1 MVFEEDRMRI
11 KSRARSRI
19 ARAPWLAQ
27 LALPPAALAVSAMV
41 GCLPEQAEEQAP
53 EDESTAAA
61 TLIDPSCRNFPAV
74 PTFNDFPAITSLITQ
89 DPTIEA
95 RIKTILGGMTLAQKV
110 GQMTQAEIQSITPAQ
125 VQQFAIGS
133 VLNGGGSWPSNN
145 KHATPADWTARAD
158 AYWQASMSTP
168 SKIPII
174 WGIDAV
180 HGNNNVFGTTLFPHN
195 IGLGAARDTCLL
207 RNIGA
212 MTAQQVRVS
221 GQDWAFAPTLAVV
234 RDDRWGRTYEGYSED
249 PSVTRVYADA
259 MMHGLQGNP
268 NTSSTSFTGVIATA
282 KHFIGDG
289 GTANGTDQGVNM
301 SSLSDMVNIHGQ
313 GYYGA
318 LAAGAQT
325 VMVSYSSWTNPAA
338 GINEGKM
345 SGSHHML
352 TDVIRTK
359 MGFDGLLVS
368 DFNAIGQVPGCTNS
382 SCPQAVNAGIDLF
395 MVPTDW
401 QAFISNTVAQ
411 VQNGQIPMSRI
422 DDAVTHILRVKLR
435 AGLFN
440 EPKPSQRAMAGDATK
455 LVNRALARQAVQESL
470 VLLKNNNNVLPLAR
484 NQKILVIGKSADSF
498 SNQSGGWSLTWQ
510 GTGNT
515 NADYATGDTIL
526 TGIKNTVGA
535 SQVTFSA
542 DGTGVNV
549 ASFGAVIAVIGETP
563 YAEFMGDIASTGTLE
578 HARRFP
584 EDIAALNRVRGQG
597 VPVVTV
603 LLSGRPLYT
612 NKELNA
618 SDAFVAG
625 WLIGTEGGGV
635 ADVLFRNAS
644 GGINVDF
651 TGKLSYSWPRAACQT
666 PLNVGQPS
674 YNPLFAFGF
683 GLTYSDHQTLGAL
696 DETSVSGG
704 CGNGTGAP
712 HTGPFTGFG
721 GKCVDVAAAST
732 ANGTAIQL
740 FDCNGTNAQQWTI
753 ATDGSIQALGKCL
766 DVTAAGTAN
775 GAVTQLFDCNGTG
788 AQQWAPQANGSLVNP
803 ASGRCL
809 DATGPSSANGTR
821 LQIWDCSGNANQ
833 KWTLP

>member
-1 MVFEEDRMRI
+1 MVFKEDRMRI

-19 ARAPWLAQ
+19 ARAPWLVQ

-41 GCLPEQAEEQAP
+41 GCVPEPQAEEQAP
-53 EDESTAAA
+53 DDESTAVAA
-61 TLIDPSCRNFPAV
+61 VIDPSCRNFPAV

-145 KHATPADWTARAD
+145 KHAMPADWTALAD

-563 YAEFMGDIASTGTLE
+563 YAEFMGDITSTGTLE

-603 LLSGRPLYT
+603 LLSGRALYT

-618 SDAFVAG
+618 SDAFVSG
-625 WLIGTEGGGV
+625 WLPGTEGGGV

-666 PLNVGQPS
+666 PLNVGQPN

-704 CGNGTGAP
+704 CGNGTGP
-712 HTGPFTGFG
+712 ITGFG

-753 ATDGSIQALGKCL
+753 AADGSIQALGKCL

-775 GAVTQLFDCNGTG
+775 GTVTQLFDCNGTG

-803 ASGRCL
+803 ESGRCL